1 MKRSL
6 FKILTIIVCIV
17 TMLNIVLPNI
27 TYVVYADN
35 TTNTATT
42 EAQKEEVKA
51 TEGYESWLG
60 GIVDGV
66 AGLLTWP
73 LRLLILS
80 FGYVVRLII
89 GGVASIAGGEF
100 NINIS
105 PQDILFDKLEIT
117 DVNFFNFDDS
127 LSDGVLTIRKNIA
140 IWYYALRNLAIGILL
155 AILIYVGIRMA
166 ISTVASDE
174 AKYKVMLKDWLVSFI
189 LVFLMQYIIAFT
201 LNANNALVNIMEKAM
216 GEATDNSIFSDV
228 VDTFALQG
236 ADPLSFTMGFG
247 SAIAFCILVGI
258 TLSFLFFYIKRMLTL
273 AFLVIISP
281 IVTITYAIDKMGD
294 NQSQAL
300 NKWVKEFVYTVLIQ
314 PFQCLIYIVFAT
326 TALTLMQDKTLGAAI
341 LGCIMLLFIH
351 QAEHIVRGI
360 FSFEHAHNLGD
371 TFMTLALMKSLGSSL
386 GKIGKAAASGG
397 GGSGTGRGAGVAPS
411 TGGTP
416 TPTQNNQARNQE
428 KMDKKINKG
437 FKKGAKQSSAFSRA
451 KANAARLANTPG
463 GKAVTFL
470 PRAGA
475 KFAMKA
481 TRYAAPIAFAAMGA
495 GSAGLNGSIIGY
507 QMGQGVYTA
516 SKPAREAVQRRA
528 DIKTAERAQL
538 GSNYN
543 SFVER
548 KGLQNDPA
556 AAKEEFN
563 KIAKDVLMEKD
574 LNSYESQEDKQL
586 AQSLTQFK
594 TSFEQMG
601 ASTKNIAKDMERTMM
616 KMQELQARQN
626 GNGGGNA

>member
-51 TEGYESWLG
+51 TEEYESWLG
-60 GIVDGV
+60 GLVDGV

-80 FGYVVRLII
+80 FGYVIRLIV

-117 DVNFFNFDDS
+117 DVNFFNFDNS
-127 LSDGVLTIRKNIA
+127 LSEGVLTIRKNIA

-216 GEATDNSIFSDV
+216 GESTDNSIFSDV

-236 ADPLSFTMGFG
+236 ADPFSFTMGFG
-247 SAIAFCILVGI
+247 SAVAFCILVGV
-258 TLSFLFFYIKRMLTL
+258 TLSFLIFYIKRMLTL

-281 IVTITYAIDKMGD
+281 IVTVTYAIDKMGD

-397 GGSGTGRGAGVAPS
+397 GGSGAGRGAGAAPS
-411 TGGTP
+411 TGGTQ
-416 TPTQNNQARNQE
+416 TPSQNNQARNQE

-437 FKKGAKQSSAFSRA
+437 FKKGAKQPSAFSRA
-451 KANAARLANTPG
+451 KANAAKLANTPAG
-463 GKAVTFL
+463 RILTAAPKASIK
-470 PRAGA
+470 A
-475 KFAMKA
+475 A
-481 TRYAAPIAFAAMGA
+481 TRFAAPIAFAAMGA

-516 SKPAREAVQRRA
+516 GKSARVAAQRKA
-528 DIKTAERAQL
+528 NIKTAERAQL

-543 SFVER
+543 SFVESR
-548 KGLQNDPA
+548 GLQNNPEL
-556 AAKEEFN
+556 AKTQFEA
-563 KIAKDVLMEKD
+563 IARDVLKGREVND
-574 LNSYESQEDKQL
+574 FRDEDQQL

-626 GNGGGNA
+626 GTGGGNA